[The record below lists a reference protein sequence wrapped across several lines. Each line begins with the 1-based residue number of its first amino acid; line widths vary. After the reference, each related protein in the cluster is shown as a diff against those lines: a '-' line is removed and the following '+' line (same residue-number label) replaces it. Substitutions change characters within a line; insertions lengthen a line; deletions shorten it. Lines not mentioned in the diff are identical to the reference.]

1 MTRNHSNGPCRK
13 ATTDKLLNLI
23 SREIVTFIVYIRNYF
38 VLAVN
43 QNREIN
49 LFCPRKHFF
58 EKMKCDV
65 HRPMSQLF

>member
-43 QNREIN
+43 IK
-49 LFCPRKHFF
+49 PRDKP
-58 EKMKCDV
+58 V
-65 HRPMSQLF
+65 LSSQTFL

>member
-43 QNREIN
+43 HKPRDKPV
-49 LFCPRKHFF
+49 LF
-58 EKMKCDV
+58 
-65 HRPMSQLF
+65 SQTFL